1 MKYKAA
7 IIGLGQIGQGYDYHC
22 NDGSLIVTHAAA
34 YHCHPAFELIG
45 AADINKD
52 RCDEFEKRYNLP
64 AFTNTNELMEHLKP
78 DVVSIA
84 TPVGSHYDTFNQ
96 VIPYAPQSI
105 IMEKPFAET
114 VEQSLSMIS
123 IAKLKGISLL
133 VNYVRRFEPGT
144 NTLKQ
149 MLQNGLLGHV
159 YKGSCWYCKGVK
171 NNGSHFIDLLMYFLG
186 DVNQVNLINKG
197 RVYWNDDPEPDFL
210 LRFNGADITF
220 QSLRSEY
227 FSLGE
232 FTLIGTKG
240 LVSYSNGKIQYS
252 LAAPDP
258 VYQGYI
264 TLKDE
269 ANMIKT
275 DFDKYQYHV
284 VDALYKHLSQ
294 NDDLRSDG
302 ISAIETLKVVQQII
316 SLR

>member
-7 IIGLGQIGQGYDYHC
+7 IIGLGQIGQGYDYYC
-22 NDGSLIVTHAAA
+22 NDGSLIVTHASA
-34 YHCHPAFELIG
+34 YHFHPAFQLLG

-64 AFTNTNELMEHLKP
+64 AFTSANELMEHLKP
-78 DVVSIA
+78 DVISIA
-84 TPVGSHYDTFNQ
+84 TPADSHYETFNQ
-96 VIPYAPQSI
+96 VIPYTLKAI
-105 IMEKPFAET
+105 LMEKPFAET

-123 IAKLKGISLL
+123 IANLKGTCLL
-133 VNYVRRFEPGT
+133 VNFVRRFEPGT

-149 MLQNGLLGHV
+149 MLQNGLFGHV
-159 YKGSCWYCKGVK
+159 YKGNCWYCKGVK

-186 DVNQVNLINKG
+186 DVKQISLINKG
-197 RVYWNDDPEPDFL
+197 RVYLNNDPEPDFMI
-210 LRFNGADITF
+210 RFDGTDILF
-220 QSLRSEY
+220 QSVRSEC

-240 LVSYSNGKIQYS
+240 LISYSNGRIRYR

-269 ANMIKT
+269 SNMIKT